1 MKKRRKKRELRETI
15 FEICGADALRLCRHR
30 ATLYGRA
37 AYLENIRGL
46 LCFEP
51 EKIVLRLKRGKLTV
65 EGENLS
71 IGRYAEGDLLIL
83 GDIRKFEVNRC
94 ETDLYALYG

>member
-1 MKKRRKKRELRETI
+1 MSFLEKI
-15 FEICGADALRLCRHR
+15 FEICGADALLPLPYR

-51 EKIVLRLKRGKLTV
+51 EKIVLRLKRGTLTV

-83 GDIRKFEVNRC
+83 GDIRKFEV
-94 ETDLYALYG
+94 ESL

>member
-1 MKKRRKKRELRETI
+1 MKQKDTEK
-15 FEICGADALRLCRHR
+15 ALKEAFMKL
-30 ATLYGRA
+30 A
-37 AYLENIRGL
+37 LEHPIRGL

-51 EKIVLRLKRGKLTV
+51 EKIVLRLKRGTLTV

-83 GDIRKFEVNRC
+83 GDIRKFEV
-94 ETDLYALYG
+94 ESL